1 MITYTVTFTNNGTVP
16 ATNVVVTD
24 PTPNGTIFVP
34 NSVTIDGITTPGAAP
49 SLGIPLGTISV
60 GEMKTIT
67 YQVVVTNLP
76 PDGIIRNQA
85 SFTYQYQ
92 PNPSEPP
99 VTTTTTTPSVNI
111 PINNPN
117 PTTTKSADRQ
127 VVDIGI

>member
-1 MITYTVTFTNNGTVP
+1 M
-16 ATNVVVTD
+16 ALQRR
-24 PTPNGTIFVP
+24 
-34 NSVTIDGITTPGAAP
+34 AAP

-127 VVDIGI
+127 VVDIGIRLLLL